1 MKEQMARFDTKM
13 SPQHKSLIEEA
24 ARLKGFKSLSD
35 YVVTTMVE
43 DASEAISQY
52 RTTLY
57 SVEDRRRVMQILSEP
72 TVLSPAF
79 LKASER
85 RRKKLADDGTDRAL

>member
-1 MKEQMARFDTKM
+1 MKEQTARFDTKM
-13 SPQHKSLIEEA
+13 SLQHKSLIEEA

-43 DASEAISQY
+43 DATEAITQY

-57 SVEDRRRVMQILSEP
+57 SVEDRRRIMQILSEP
-72 TVLSPAF
+72 TELSPSF

-85 RRKKLADDGTDRAL
+85 RSKKLADDDRAF